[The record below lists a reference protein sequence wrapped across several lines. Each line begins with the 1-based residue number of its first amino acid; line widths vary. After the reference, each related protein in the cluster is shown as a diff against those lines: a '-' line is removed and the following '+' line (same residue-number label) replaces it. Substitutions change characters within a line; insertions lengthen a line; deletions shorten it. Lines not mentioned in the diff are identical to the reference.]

1 MVMSS
6 APRPTLEVPEEEEE
20 RAEEEDEKD
29 EDEDGPVT
37 VDVALGRV
45 EFGRFDEREDN
56 KVISFEWRVEGERW
70 PPGKLA
76 RGTSVSTFETTVHH
90 WETRVGEVLHWVRGG

>member
-6 APRPTLEVPEEEEE
+6 APRPTREVPEEEG

-37 VDVALGRV
+37 VDVALGR
-45 EFGRFDEREDN
+45 EEN

-76 RGTSVSTFETTVHH
+76 RETSVSTFETTVHH